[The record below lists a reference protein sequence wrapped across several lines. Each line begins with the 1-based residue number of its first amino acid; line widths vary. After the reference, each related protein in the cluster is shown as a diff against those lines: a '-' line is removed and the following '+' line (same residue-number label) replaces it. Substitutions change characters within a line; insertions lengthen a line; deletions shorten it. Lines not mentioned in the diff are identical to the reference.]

1 MTELKSL
8 SSDLLFQK
16 QKDLKLYS
24 EEDVKNKLL
33 LPLLNQLGYSSEHN
47 MRFENPIRVQ
57 VGRKKIVVRSDI
69 EILVDNKV
77 AIVIDVKAP
86 DVTLSESDLLQAS
99 SYAKLVD
106 TPPALYSFATNGHDL
121 LGINN
126 IDGTNVNSIPDLASL
141 IADLQGQIRPFTDIE
156 LKEVKS
162 TLITIMATDDLYQ
175 VIRQCKK
182 IIENKALI
190 RSDQSF
196 KEMTKIMLV
205 KMNEERR
212 ARNKGLS
219 NRFSTQWL
227 SISASKNSCSELDSF
242 KELFKEAVSTYK
254 GIYRRNDPGILI
266 NDNQSLIDVV
276 KLIEPFSLLGTGDDI
291 KGAVYEIFLKA
302 NLRGDFDQYFTPREI
317 VDFMVKLSKPKYKEK
332 FVDPAA
338 GSGGFLVA
346 AFQYVNQAINN
357 KHLSAHDYDI
367 ATKHL
372 VEKEIWGQ
380 EADYDLHILTKI
392 NMIMH
397 GDGWNNIYQGDSLK
411 TKYLPD
417 NYFDL
422 VLENPPFTIS
432 YDDSTVLKQYELDV
446 KEKKQELDLLFVEKS
461 LNLLKPGGRLS
472 IIIPEGMLNLKRY
485 SKFREWLLQKCWLL
499 STISLPAGA
508 FQPFGNS
515 ASKTAILEVMKKTS
529 NIEYKPKYIFAARAE
544 KIGYECGKSTYR
556 RIRYNDLVWINQC
569 HNSYSDTLQSNSR
582 TNAKSVWIPYEDIHN
597 DRIDAGEFL
606 NRNSNEIHLSDIFNV
621 ESPSSKIMDDKFY
634 NYVQVP
640 FISDDTGTLLKIQ
653 RIKGENINGNRL
665 NQLNPGDIFFTRI
678 NPRKRRIGVVPLSL
692 KEPIYISNEVYHLK
706 WHENSFLSKEEQFAI
721 VPLLRSEELTDQL
734 VTIATGSSSSRARV
748 YSDSLSDLRLPK
760 DFFEQ
765 NNLANL
771 SHAIPIKADKIF
783 QAMMDYANLI
793 NL

>member
-266 NDNQSLIDVV
+266 NDNQSL
-276 KLIEPFSLLGTGDDI
+276 
-291 KGAVYEIFLKA
+291 
-302 NLRGDFDQYFTPREI
+302 
-317 VDFMVKLSKPKYKEK
+317 
-332 FVDPAA
+332 
-338 GSGGFLVA
+338 
-346 AFQYVNQAINN
+346 
-357 KHLSAHDYDI
+357 
-367 ATKHL
+367 
-372 VEKEIWGQ
+372 
-380 EADYDLHILTKI
+380 
-392 NMIMH
+392 
-397 GDGWNNIYQGDSLK
+397 
-411 TKYLPD
+411 
-417 NYFDL
+417 
-422 VLENPPFTIS
+422 
-432 YDDSTVLKQYELDV
+432 
-446 KEKKQELDLLFVEKS
+446 
-461 LNLLKPGGRLS
+461 
-472 IIIPEGMLNLKRY
+472 
-485 SKFREWLLQKCWLL
+485 
-499 STISLPAGA
+499 
-508 FQPFGNS
+508 
-515 ASKTAILEVMKKTS
+515 
-529 NIEYKPKYIFAARAE
+529 
-544 KIGYECGKSTYR
+544 
-556 RIRYNDLVWINQC
+556 
-569 HNSYSDTLQSNSR
+569 
-582 TNAKSVWIPYEDIHN
+582 
-597 DRIDAGEFL
+597 
-606 NRNSNEIHLSDIFNV
+606 
-621 ESPSSKIMDDKFY
+621 
-634 NYVQVP
+634 
-640 FISDDTGTLLKIQ
+640 
-653 RIKGENINGNRL
+653 
-665 NQLNPGDIFFTRI
+665 
-678 NPRKRRIGVVPLSL
+678 
-692 KEPIYISNEVYHLK
+692 
-706 WHENSFLSKEEQFAI
+706 
-721 VPLLRSEELTDQL
+721 
-734 VTIATGSSSSRARV
+734 
-748 YSDSLSDLRLPK
+748 
-760 DFFEQ
+760 
-765 NNLANL
+765 
-771 SHAIPIKADKIF
+771 
-783 QAMMDYANLI
+783 
-793 NL
+793 